1 MKSFSVQDV
10 FTTYGPEYIK
20 KHKLSKEQWKVYN
33 SIINCKTPNLGK
45 HLIICK
51 TCGEI
56 HSGINSCRDRHCPTC
71 QHYAKEKWIE
81 KESANILDCPYFHI
95 VNTIPCEL
103 NEIVM
108 FNKKVCY
115 DILFEATSESILTLA
130 NDKKWLGAKIGLT
143 SILHTWGQ
151 NMQFH
156 PHIHTI
162 AIGGGLKNNKWIECK
177 NNFLFKV
184 QVLSSLF
191 RGKFLDKLKEANLT
205 FPEDKQDLYDEK
217 NFNKFLEPLYE
228 KEWVTYIEPPKG
240 QPDNVIEY
248 IGRYAFRVAI
258 SDNRIKDVCDG
269 KVTFEY
275 KDYKDDCKIKE
286 MTITA
291 EEFIRRFLLHVLPEH
306 FTKVRHYGLLANKNK
321 KANLALC
328 RILLRTTVKSDFSIL
343 QKNSRVTEFK
353 CKNCGNTSF
362 TYIFYYP
369 YSTKKSTRTCS

>member
-71 QHYAKEKWIE
+71 QHYAKEKWI
-81 KESANILDCPYFHI
+81 
-95 VNTIPCEL
+95 
-103 NEIVM
+103 
-108 FNKKVCY
+108 
-115 DILFEATSESILTLA
+115 TLA